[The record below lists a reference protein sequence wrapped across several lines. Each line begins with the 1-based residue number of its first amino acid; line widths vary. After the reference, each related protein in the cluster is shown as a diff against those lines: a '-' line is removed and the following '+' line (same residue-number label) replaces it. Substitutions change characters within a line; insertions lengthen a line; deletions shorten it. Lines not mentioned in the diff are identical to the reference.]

1 MGIFHLSVVI
11 TGQAH
16 KNPVERTAFFSAK
29 LLQKLQLRNGSN
41 RRSIIPALMIGQQT
55 TKFFYSLWKESSKL
69 TQQYYTEPLAGVEG
83 LNSGAILIL
92 RDSLKLTQ
100 SISSKNQP
108 SSLQLDD
115 DEDILP
121 PFDTGF
127 CCNPK

>member
-1 MGIFHLSVVI
+1 
-11 TGQAH
+11 
-16 KNPVERTAFFSAK
+16 
-29 LLQKLQLRNGSN
+29 
-41 RRSIIPALMIGQQT
+41 MIGQLT
-55 TKFFYSLWKESSKL
+55 TIFFYSLWKDFSKL

-92 RDSLKLTQ
+92 RDSLKLPQ
-100 SISSKNQP
+100 IASSKNQP

-121 PFDTGF
+121 PFDTGL